1 MFQSFREMPDYPRKD
16 SRGLCPLEASP
27 ESDRVFSDGV
37 ASPASDNPLEMSGEF
52 SPLQDAAI
60 SSSTL
65 MAENPPP
72 LPARSKKKIDNP
84 LVEML
89 PPLVTLPP
97 RKEWPPP
104 PPPEDNKPK
113 GDARGKTLPLFG
125 RKKFE
130 LTEPSVENSLYC
142 KTSISPNFIYLN
154 SAHSKSV
161 EVLSTLYAT
170 VDKSKKKKN
179 RDVAEK
185 RRKEY
190 EAAKQRRKSRSHESL
205 AGSPRLNSFSFTPF
219 SFKGLAAM
227 DSSSEEDSKKNDFE
241 KAFVSAQAP
250 RAERISMAF
259 KGTLERDKTSN
270 KAEFTKINDTEK
282 PSSVPSTK
290 DMEALQRAIS
300 NSPRFGSKK
309 KNNGIDDSSAA

>member
-1 MFQSFREMPDYPRKD
+1 MPDYPRKD
-16 SRGLCPLEASP
+16 SHGLCPLGVSP
-27 ESDRVFSDGV
+27 ESDKVFSDGV
-37 ASPASDNPLEMSGEF
+37 ASPASDDPLQMSGEF
-52 SPLQDAAI
+52 SPLQDTAV

-65 MAENPPP
+65 TDEVPPP

-84 LVEML
+84 PVEML
-89 PPLVTLPP
+89 PPIETIPS
-97 RKEWPPP
+97 RKERPPP
-104 PPPEDNKPK
+104 PPPEEDKPSS
-113 GDARGKTLPLFG
+113 DARGKTLPFFG

-130 LTEPSVENSLYC
+130 LTELSVENNLYC
-142 KTSISPNFIYLN
+142 KTSASPNFVYLN

-179 RDVAEK
+179 REAAEK

-190 EAAKQRRKSRSHESL
+190 EAMKQRPKSRSHESL

-227 DSSSEEDSKKNDFE
+227 DSESEENLKRSDFEIE
-241 KAFVSAQAP
+241 KAFVSAKP
-250 RAERISMAF
+250 PKAERVSMAF
-259 KGTLERDKTSN
+259 KGSLKRNDETN
-270 KAEFTKINDTEK
+270 KAEFGKINIGK
-282 PSSVPSTK
+282 PSSVPSPK
-290 DMEALQRAIS
+290 DMDALQRAIS

-309 KNNGIDDSSAA
+309 TNGILDDSSGA